1 MIEDSICRVENESDD
16 GREAS
21 KRKRKRKQVESA
33 KSKQINGK
41 QKAKKN
47 RASTHQR
54 VSCGLVLKEN
64 DRHETTTQSKG
75 KERIEEGNTE
85 QSAAHTYKRV
95 HLK

>member
-1 MIEDSICRVENESDD
+1 MSRMKVMTEEKQVKENENKSKAQ
-16 GREAS
+16 RAS
-21 KRKRKRKQVESA
+21 RIMASRKQ
-33 KSKQINGK
+33 
-41 QKAKKN
+41 KN
-47 RASTHQR
+47 RALTHQR

-75 KERIEEGNTE
+75 RERIEEGNTE